1 MVRVHNKSCLFHRC
15 SVVDT
20 LEDTNTTVA
29 ELYATFGAIVAGV
42 VAEVT
47 DDKSLPKDER
57 KRLQVANAEKKTKR
71 AKLVKLADKLDNCR
85 SLVELPPP
93 NWSKERIQGYFVW
106 TKAVLAGLRG
116 TNLYLEQ
123 TLDKLLETEKFPVPG
138 TPDRCPCLPRPEEE
152 ANALAAYYNTM
163 SQATH

>member
-1 MVRVHNKSCLFHRC
+1 LV
-15 SVVDT
+15 
-20 LEDTNTTVA
+20 
-29 ELYATFGAIVAGV
+29 ELHTTFGNIVAGV

-47 DDKSLPKDER
+47 DNKSLPKDER
-57 KRLQVANAEKKTKR
+57 KRLQVANASKKTKR

-106 TKAVLAGLRG
+106 TKAVLLGLRG
-116 TNLYLEQ
+116 TNVYLEQ
-123 TLDKLLETEKFPVPG
+123 TLDKLLETETFPVPG
-138 TPDRCPCLPRPEEE
+138 TPDRCPCMPHADEE
-152 ANALAAYYNTM
+152 ANALAAYYNNM

>member
-1 MVRVHNKSCLFHRC
+1 M
-15 SVVDT
+15 VVDT
-20 LEDTNTTVA
+20 LEDTNTTLT

-47 DDKSLPKDER
+47 DNKSLPKDER

-116 TNLYLEQ
+116 TNVYLEQ

-138 TPDRCPCLPRPEEE
+138 TPDRCPCMPPADEE
-152 ANALAAYYNTM
+152 ANALAAYYNSM